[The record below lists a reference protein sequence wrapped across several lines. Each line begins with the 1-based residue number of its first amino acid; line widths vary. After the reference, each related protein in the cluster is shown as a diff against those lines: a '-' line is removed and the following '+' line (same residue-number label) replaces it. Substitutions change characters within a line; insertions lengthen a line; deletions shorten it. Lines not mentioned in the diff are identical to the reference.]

1 MIDNYMLKN
10 GDLKINKDD
19 LISLLK
25 GYEYFQNILFNNLE
39 ILDEN
44 ESKEVQS
51 IYEIYLSFFNKY
63 IISGDLRRKEFIW
76 FSLLK
81 KLDELAKDI
90 SKNSTDDGVS
100 IGFYIDRLSQIVEKE
115 IEITEEMLMILKIMI
130 QKYEYDMIR
139 RSIYEKYIQI
149 KGERERYNLYS
160 G

>member
-1 MIDNYMLKN
+1 MINNYILKN

-25 GYEYFQNILFNNLE
+25 GYEYFQNVLFNNLE

-51 IYEIYLSFFNKY
+51 IYELYLSFFNKY

-81 KLDELAKDI
+81 KIDELAKDI

-100 IGFYIDRLSQIVEKE
+100 IEFYINRISLIIEKE
-115 IEITEEMLMILKIMI
+115 TEITEEMLMILKIMI
-130 QKYEYDMIR
+130 LKYDYDMIR
-139 RSIYEKYIQI
+139 RSIYEMYIQI
-149 KGERERYNLYS
+149 KGERES
-160 G
+160 CKF